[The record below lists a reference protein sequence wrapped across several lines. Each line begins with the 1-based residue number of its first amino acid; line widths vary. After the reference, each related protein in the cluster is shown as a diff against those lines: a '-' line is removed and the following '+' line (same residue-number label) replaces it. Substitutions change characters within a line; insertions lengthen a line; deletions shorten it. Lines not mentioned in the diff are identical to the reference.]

1 MIDITHPVT
10 LTVLT
15 ILVFPGV
22 TTFVLATYKM
32 RDVFSMSEVGHTY
45 FSGVLVLAATYS
57 YWSPSP
63 HFLFYAS
70 LLSFISTD
78 VVDTIIVNRGKIAS
92 AAYEMTLSYLRI
104 KLKITDQNTDK
115 DGNDSDD
122 QTTK

>member
-1 MIDITHPVT
+1 MIDITHPVY

-15 ILVFPGV
+15 VLVFPGV
-22 TTFVLATYKM
+22 TTFVIATYKR

-57 YWSPSP
+57 YWSGSP

-78 VVDTIIVNRGKIAS
+78 VVDTIIVNRSQIAS
-92 AAYEMTLSYLRI
+92 LIYEGLRAYLRTT
-104 KLKITDQNTDK
+104 LKINDQNK
-115 DGNDSDD
+115 DSDD
-122 QTTK
+122 TTQK

>member
-1 MIDITHPVT
+1 MINLTHPVA

-22 TTFVLATYKM
+22 TTFVIATYKM

-78 VVDTIIVNRGKIAS
+78 IVDTIIVNRGKLAS
-92 AAYEMTLSYLRI
+92 AAYEGMRAYLLV
-104 KLKITDQNTDK
+104 KFKINDLDKDQNDTANK
-115 DGNDSDD
+115 
-122 QTTK
+122 